1 MEVGVVT
8 MNSWQVPIRLR
19 SGQAFDSAALRSD
32 DRFKEEASQQVSGG
46 IGLGLDLSKDGGKG
60 MEEAG
65 VGELESRSGEFGGV
79 GAGAGEEDFVGHF
92 AESEAKGKGW
102 NREKGRTV
110 ELGGEGAGELI
121 VRNRVGGGDV
131 DGAGDAGRVEKE
143 EDAG

>member
-1 MEVGVVT
+1 MRRRAACGFPFDFAHGKLST
-8 MNSWQVPIRLR
+8 PLR
-19 SGQAFDSAALRSD
+19 FAQN
-32 DRFKEEASQQVSGG
+32 DRFKEEASQQVSDG

-92 AESEAKGKGW
+92 AESKAECKGW

-143 EDAG
+143 KDGG